1 MEIELIRTIL
11 SDDFTEGEL
20 RINGHFFCHT
30 LEDRVRRLPADK
42 KIPGL
47 TAIPAGTYRVTVSV
61 SPKFGRYLP
70 LVENV
75 PYFSGIRIHRGN
87 TAGDTSGC
95 ILVGES
101 AGRGLLKNSTEKER
115 TLTSLL
121 LKTQEKGETITIRI
135 S

>member
-30 LEDRVRRLPADK
+30 LEDRVRRLPAEK

-70 LVENV
+70 LAVL
-75 PYFSGIRIHRGN
+75 FRHK
-87 TAGDTSGC
+87 DTPGQH
-95 ILVGES
+95 
-101 AGRGLLKNSTEKER
+101 GRRHFRLHPCG
-115 TLTSLL
+115 
-121 LKTQEKGETITIRI
+121 
-135 S
+135 

>member
-1 MEIELIRTIL
+1 M
-11 SDDFTEGEL
+11 

-30 LEDRVRRLPADK
+30 LEDRVRRLPAEK

-87 TAGDTSGC
+87 TASDTSGC

-115 TLTSLL
+115 SLTYLL

>member
-1 MEIELIRTIL
+1 MELELKRTRL
-11 SDDFTEGEL
+11 TNDFTEGEL
-20 RINGHFFCHT
+20 YVDGRFFCHT
-30 LEDRVRRLPADK
+30 LEDRVRRLPEEN
-42 KIPGL
+42 KIPGR

-87 TAGDTSGC
+87 TANDTSGC
-95 ILVGES
+95 ILVGERAGIGRLGNSS
-101 AGRGLLKNSTEKER
+101 ARETALTGLLSQ
-115 TLTSLL
+115 
-121 LKTQEKGETITIRI
+121 TQEKGETITIKV